1 MKKFFN
7 EFKSFA
13 IKGNVLDMAIG
24 IILGTAFGK
33 IVSSLVNDVIMP
45 PIGLLLGGVNF
56 LEIKIILKEAIGN
69 QAAVTLNIGNFIQ
82 VFVDFI
88 IIAFAIFLIFKSI
101 NAFKKKQEEAPQ
113 QPPPPPRIE
122 ILLEEIRD
130 ILKKQ

>member
-1 MKKFFN
+1 MKKLIN
-7 EFKSFA
+7 EFKTFA
-13 IKGNVLDMAIG
+13 MKGNVLDMAIG

-56 LEIKIILKEAIGN
+56 SDIKIILKEAVEN

-82 VFVDFI
+82 VIVDFL
-88 IIAFAIFLIFKSI
+88 IIAFAIFLFVKSI
-101 NAFKKKQEEAPQ
+101 NIFKKKQEEQAQQIPQ
-113 QPPPPPRIE
+113 PSKTE
-122 ILLEEIRD
+122 TLLEEIRD